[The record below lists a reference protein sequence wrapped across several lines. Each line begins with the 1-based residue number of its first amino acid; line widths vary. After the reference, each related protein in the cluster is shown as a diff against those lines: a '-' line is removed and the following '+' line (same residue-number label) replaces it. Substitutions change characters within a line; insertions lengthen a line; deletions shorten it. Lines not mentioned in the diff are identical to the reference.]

1 MSDNVRNEETQRLL
15 DWMAGQGFS
24 VRKLA
29 AETGMSYDGMY
40 QILHARRRVS
50 PGFKVRFIDRFGK
63 EVADTIF
70 DSPLA
75 AQEPVHV

>member
-1 MSDNVRNEETQRLL
+1 MTELERTEEAQRLV
-15 DWMAGQGFS
+15 DWMDLQGYT

-29 AETGMSYDGMY
+29 GETGMSYDGMY
-40 QILHARRRVS
+40 QILHARGRVS

-70 DSPLA
+70 DSSLS
-75 AQEPVHV
+75 AQAMPS